1 LFCPNCKLEYR
12 AGFTRC
18 ADCDVDLVAAL
29 PKAAEAQEVGVH
41 DLRSPS
47 ILRRG
52 VSVSDAAVIRDAL
65 RAAGIRF
72 NTRRASAEIVADGS
86 ASYEFWVN
94 NEDRPN
100 AQTVLESAL
109 EAADGEPLDS
119 PRVLWGGSDRGF
131 FDRLC
136 SALDEEDIPYLK
148 YEPFEA
154 RLSDG
159 PARNPLEVS
168 VGKSKYDVAL
178 EILTSISGDTESAGP
193 VLPSNKPQEH
203 PEATD
208 AEGLDPDD
216 LPAKDEDLDDD
227 DRTAE
232 VWSGSAADQAGVLKI
247 CLREVGIGS
256 RVAKTASGI
265 RLLVAEKD
273 VTRSR
278 EIVREVIEAAA
289 PE

>member
-18 ADCDVDLVAAL
+18 ADCDVDLIAAL

-47 ILRRG
+47 VLRRG

-94 NEDRPN
+94 GEDRPN
-100 AQTVLESAL
+100 AQSVLESAL
-109 EAADGEPLDS
+109 EAADTNEPLDATSAS
-119 PRVLWGGSDRGF
+119 PAPSGGENSQTPAEVDASDHGSD
-131 FDRLC
+131 
-136 SALDEEDIPYLK
+136 
-148 YEPFEA
+148 
-154 RLSDG
+154 
-159 PARNPLEVS
+159 
-168 VGKSKYDVAL
+168 
-178 EILTSISGDTESAGP
+178 
-193 VLPSNKPQEH
+193 
-203 PEATD
+203 
-208 AEGLDPDD
+208 EGLAEDDD
-216 LPAKDEDLDDD
+216 LNEFGDLEDDEL
-227 DRTAE
+227 TVVA
-232 VWSGSAADQAGVLKI
+232 WSGNAADQADLLKI
-247 CLREVGIGS
+247 CLREVGIAS
-256 RVAKTASGI
+256 RIAKNAASV

-278 EIVREVIEAAA
+278 EIVREVIEAAP

>member
-1 LFCPNCKLEYR
+1 MFCPNCKLEYR

-86 ASYEFWVN
+86 ASYEFWVDS
-94 NEDRPN
+94 EDRPN
-100 AQTVLESAL
+100 AQSVLESAL
-109 EAADGEPLDS
+109 EAADASEPLDATS
-119 PRVLWGGSDRGF
+119 ATSARSHSENSQTFAGVDASDPGSD
-131 FDRLC
+131 
-136 SALDEEDIPYLK
+136 
-148 YEPFEA
+148 EA
-154 RLSDG
+154 
-159 PARNPLEVS
+159 PAQ
-168 VGKSKYDVAL
+168 D
-178 EILTSISGDTESAGP
+178 
-193 VLPSNKPQEH
+193 
-203 PEATD
+203 
-208 AEGLDPDD
+208 DD
-216 LPAKDEDLDDD
+216 LNEFGDLDDD
-227 DRTAE
+227 ELTA
-232 VWSGSAADQAGVLKI
+232 VAWSGNTADQADLLKI

-256 RVAKTASGI
+256 RIAKNAASV